1 MIALAIAASLFA
13 QAPELPQ
20 LPPIRR
26 DPQVTY
32 VDRSGQVI
40 GVRGG
45 RFAPPV
51 DVARLPGYVPAAFVA
66 IEDRRFYEHEGID
79 PVGIAR
85 ALVADV
91 TKGRMAQGASTIT
104 QQLARDLF
112 LSTDKTV
119 ERKATELV
127 YAVQL
132 ERTYSKRQIL
142 GLYLSRANFGSGAWG
157 LEAAAQR
164 YFGKPAARLTVREA
178 AILAGVMKSPTHYDP
193 AIEPEAALDRSK
205 LVLAAMLETGAI
217 SRAQYARALAERPH
231 IFTTAPTDGAQY
243 FVDWMDAQV
252 RQMVPRVTQDL
263 VVETTLDLP
272 MEEAAETAARSSVT
286 GPS

>member
-164 YFGKPAARLTVREA
+164 YFGKPAARLTVR
-178 AILAGVMKSPTHYDP
+178 AGPS
-193 AIEPEAALDRSK
+193 
-205 LVLAAMLETGAI
+205 G
-217 SRAQYARALAERPH
+217 ERP
-231 IFTTAPTDGAQY
+231 
-243 FVDWMDAQV
+243 
-252 RQMVPRVTQDL
+252 
-263 VVETTLDLP
+263 
-272 MEEAAETAARSSVT
+272 
-286 GPS
+286 